1 MDPHFPR
8 CDDMYL
14 NQFQLYWDNF
24 EELFC
29 NCLPL
34 CTILAKFGGS
44 FKLFANLNAIG
55 IHLPLLSYLGIC
67 EAGLDWR
74 YLLIWWPWLQM
85 KFAVIYAFY
94 TTLQIVHWS
103 NKKSVCNRIRNWSVV
118 SVGRTALQLIA
129 SITKTWKSNCGLYQ
143 NICHSNVFYGDIL
156 VCMLVESNA
165 AVELFQI
172 QYIEILYTG
181 LPHSNPV

>member
-1 MDPHFPR
+1 MI
-8 CDDMYL
+8 YL
-14 NQFQLYWDNF
+14 NQFQRHSDNF

-34 CTILAKFGGS
+34 CTIFAKFGGS
-44 FKLFANLNAIG
+44 FKLFANLNALG
-55 IHLPLLSYLGIC
+55 IHLTLLLLLGYTVC

-103 NKKSVCNRIRNWSVV
+103 NNKSVWNRIRK
-118 SVGRTALQLIA
+118 RTALQLIA

-156 VCMLVESNA
+156 VCMLVEANA